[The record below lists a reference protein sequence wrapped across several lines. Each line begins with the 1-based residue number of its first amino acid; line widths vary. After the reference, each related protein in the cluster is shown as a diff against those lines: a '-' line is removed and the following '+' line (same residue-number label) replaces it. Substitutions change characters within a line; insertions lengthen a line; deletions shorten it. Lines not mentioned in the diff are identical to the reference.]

1 MALWRLGIAA
11 CRKSPVCPCSAA
23 ASGGLDL
30 LSVRTGGVRQTIR
43 PNVGCQLD
51 FPSRCPSFGGVNH
64 RCQDCGVGRVDMTAR
79 IDMIGLP
86 VGQQMYLYHRRLLTI
101 DILKASLQT

>member
-1 MALWRLGIAA
+1 VASNFEAIAQDVFDKLSAQMLGANWTFLRA
-11 CRKSPVCPCSAA
+11 
-23 ASGGLDL
+23 
-30 LSVRTGGVRQTIR
+30 
-43 PNVGCQLD
+43 
-51 FPSRCPSFGGVNH
+51 CPSFGGVNY

-101 DILKASLQT
+101 DIPNASLQT